1 MKLLPTTAF
10 GRTALLIALVLVV
23 TQAAMGL
30 ALRLFVVGPGVEH
43 MAQLFAAQLDSLG
56 GLLAGL
62 EPDQRRA
69 AIQSLAQRQGFP
81 LHPGSVAPGDSQIEL
96 YYQKRFLQRL
106 RELLGKG
113 VEARVQRQPL
123 AILWVHARPED
134 DYWLGLSLKH
144 LEGGAST
151 LLLVLLG
158 SIGLASFAGAFV
170 LARHINRPLQQLALA
185 AAKVGKGELP
195 APIEP
200 GGPAEIQALGR
211 AFERMAQDVR
221 RLAQDRE
228 LLLAGISHDLRTPLA
243 RLRLAAE
250 MMDEA
255 DQDLRD
261 GIVADVEDMDAII
274 TQFLA
279 YVRVG
284 RDEPPLELD
293 LNALVEEVCRRN
305 EGAGR
310 RIRLE
315 LAPLPQLPLR
325 PLAVKRLVANLV
337 DNAFHYGAEPV
348 EVHSHRLP
356 NGVRLSVL
364 DHGPGLPPEYL
375 ESLFQPFTRLDQ
387 ARAGKGSGLGLAI
400 ARRIAR
406 LHGGELTLHNRPQG
420 GIEARLELWVN
431 AS

>member
-10 GRTALLIALVLVV
+10 GRTALLIALVLLV

-69 AIQSLAQRQGFP
+69 AMQQLAQRRGIP
-81 LHPGSVAPGDSQIEL
+81 VHPEAGAPADSQVEF

-106 RELLGKG
+106 RELLGDG

-123 AILWVHARPED
+123 AILWVHARPGD

-151 LLLVLLG
+151 LLLLLLG

-185 AAKVGKGELP
+185 AAKVGQGEQP
-195 APIEP
+195 TPIEP

-255 DQDLRD
+255 DPDLRD

-279 YVRVG
+279 YVRDG
-284 RDEPPLELD
+284 RDEPRLELD
-293 LNALVEEVCRRN
+293 LNALVEEVCRRH

-310 RIRLE
+310 SIQLE
-315 LAPLPQLPLR
+315 LAPLPTLSLR
-325 PLAVKRLVANLV
+325 PLAVKRLLANLV
-337 DNAFHYGAEPV
+337 DNAFYYGAEPV
-348 EVHSHRLP
+348 AVQTWRLP
-356 NGVRLSVL
+356 DGVRLSVL
-364 DHGPGLPPEYL
+364 DHGPGLPPEHL

-406 LHGGELTLHNRPQG
+406 LHGGELSLHNRPQG
-420 GIEARLELWVN
+420 GLEARLELKT
-431 AS
+431 S